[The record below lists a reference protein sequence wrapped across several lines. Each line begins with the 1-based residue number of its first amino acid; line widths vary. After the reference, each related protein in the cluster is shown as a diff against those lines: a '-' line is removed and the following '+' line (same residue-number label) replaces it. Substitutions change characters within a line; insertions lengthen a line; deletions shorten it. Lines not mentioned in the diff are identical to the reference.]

1 MLFVIDDVEA
11 LFWLVGSV
19 VCTRG
24 VAFAVA
30 VGCFCA
36 LVWMTDTHAVLHFV
50 TVKILYTKL
59 L

>member
-50 TVKILYTKL
+50 TVKILYT
-59 L
+59 